1 MLYYIWDKILILME
15 SENSEDNIDF
25 IDDLSSTDIEWLL
38 VEGVILED
46 VDLAKA
52 MMDILTYKL
61 Y

>member
-1 MLYYIWDKILILME
+1 ME